1 MPRRGR
7 QPIPGQLGLDA
18 APADEAPFTVDGPPA
33 DRPPADDP
41 PAGRPGLCLVCAA
54 PLRGI
59 LPTCSMLCERRW
71 GLLSALR
78 GLRGTHPYP
87 EALRAAWDALWVLC
101 EPWEGETPWTVLAGL
116 IESGG

>member
-1 MPRRGR
+1 M
-7 QPIPGQLGLDA
+7 
-18 APADEAPFTVDGPPA
+18 
-33 DRPPADDP
+33 
-41 PAGRPGLCLVCAA
+41 CAA
-54 PLRGI
+54 PLRGV
-59 LPTCSMLCERRW
+59 LPTCSMLCQRRW

-101 EPWEGETPWTVLAGL
+101 EPWEGEVGFTVLAGL